1 MMTWQYF
8 IKTIIASRPIIM
20 LRLPVVPNHI
30 SVQYYSKK
38 MKKKNYQQLTIFN
51 KNSYEES
58 SLKI

>member
-1 MMTWQYF
+1 
-8 IKTIIASRPIIM
+8 M

-38 MKKKNYQQLTIFN
+38 MKKKYQQLTIFN

-58 SLKI
+58 SLKL